1 MANTSERNLVRELGP
16 MAAAAIVVNATIG
29 TGIFKK
35 PAEIVRQAGSLE
47 AAFVVWLL
55 GAALAFAGALCFA
68 ELAASMPR
76 AGGMYEY
83 LRRAFGPRLAFLYG
97 WTKITLLLPSAVGS
111 FALLAAEAIASLF
124 SLEANR
130 PRDVIIAISIIVGCA
145 GVNVFGTRAS
155 ALGQAAITTVKYAGI
170 VLLAWIGLFAPLA
183 PGAEI
188 SWVESTPVYREGP
201 SVEGMFAALVAVMW
215 AYDGWADLSSLA
227 GEAKNPGKTLPRAL
241 LAGTIAVAVAYWF
254 VNLGYARVLG
264 LDGLR
269 RATDDTGMAAAHMA
283 TLTLGN
289 AGRAW
294 LSVLVFVSCV
304 GGCTASILTNSRTF
318 VPMATDGVFI
328 RWLGQVH
335 EGTFVPKNAILVGAV
350 LGSLYVSSRS
360 FEQLTDAFVVGYFPF
375 YALAVIALFRLRKK
389 EPDLPRPFRLPLYPW
404 PALAFLAGASCVLLG
419 ASTGLDGSTAI
430 AGCVIL
436 AGVPV
441 SYLWMAKR
449 A

>member
-1 MANTSERNLVRELGP
+1 MVKTGERNLVRELGP

-83 LRRAFGPRLAFLYG
+83 LRRAYGPRAAFLYG

-111 FALLAAEAIASLF
+111 FALLGAEAIAGLF
-124 SLEANR
+124 ALEADR
-130 PRDVIIAISIIVGCA
+130 SRDVVIAISIIVGCA
-145 GVNVFGTRAS
+145 SVNVLGVRAS
-155 ALGQAAITTVKYAGI
+155 ALWQAAITTVKYAGI
-170 VLLAWIGLFAPLA
+170 VLLALFGLLAPLA
-183 PGAEI
+183 AGAEVPLVQ
-188 SWVESTPVYREGP
+188 SAPVYREGH
-201 SVEGMFAALVAVMW
+201 SVEGVFAALVAVMW

-241 LAGTIAVAVAYWF
+241 LAGTIAVAVAYLL

-269 RATDDTGMAAAHMA
+269 RATDGNGMAAAHVA
-283 TLTLGN
+283 TMTLGDV
-289 AGRAW
+289 GRAW
-294 LSVLVFVSCV
+294 LSVLVLVSCV

-328 RWLGQVH
+328 RWLGHVQ
-335 EGTFVPKNAILVGAV
+335 EGTFVPKNAIVVGAI

-375 YALAVIALFRLRKK
+375 YALAVIALLRLRKK
-389 EPDLPRPFRLPLYPW
+389 EPDLPRPFRIPLYPW
-404 PALAFLAGASCVLLG
+404 PALVFLGGASCVLLG

-441 SYLWMAKR
+441 SYFWMTKR